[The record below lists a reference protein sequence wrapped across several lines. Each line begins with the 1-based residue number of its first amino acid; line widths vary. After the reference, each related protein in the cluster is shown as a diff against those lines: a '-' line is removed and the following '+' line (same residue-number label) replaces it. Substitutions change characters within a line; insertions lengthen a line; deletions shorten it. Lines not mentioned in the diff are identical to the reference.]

1 VLGFAAEVGMS
12 LEKRLDELAAKQKV
26 FSPYCAYQMLINAM
40 PDKDR
45 KALEAAWEKGYSANI
60 IVKALR
66 QEGYKATAESIR
78 AHRTGVCKCPK

>member
-1 VLGFAAEVGMS
+1 MS
-12 LEKRLDELAAKQKV
+12 LEKALGELASKQKM
-26 FSPYCAYQMLINAM
+26 FSPFCAYQITINTM

-45 KALEAAWEKGYSANI
+45 KALEEAWAKGYSANI

-78 AHRTGVCKCPK
+78 AHRSGVCKCPK